1 MLKLPS
7 KDHLES
13 VKLIANLVQASIVV
27 AGILIAFFYCT
38 GERITPSGLSLGDV
52 FSLVIITLGF
62 GTVMV
67 VGCGYGMLATIF
79 PLQCLIWVIERRN
92 RQPAQRIE
100 MISALQGKGPALMSI
115 FLLALFLLLIYELH
129 AAAPGF
135 NASRTL
141 SFFPIVG
148 FFLNFAL
155 CTRWPAALS
164 HTRLS
169 RIALAIALMGMIMGC
184 VHPELLDLTMT
195 IIGIRSEPAALI
207 VVDNE
212 EHTRLEQLAKQNGL
226 DVRFCALSASDSWA
240 TRDARAVWH
249 NIGSTSY
256 IRLLDRATGGERNLR
271 VPIGQDHLNVVSTEG
286 GTSFCK
292 H

>member
-1 MLKLPS
+1 
-7 KDHLES
+7 
-13 VKLIANLVQASIVV
+13 
-27 AGILIAFFYCT
+27 
-38 GERITPSGLSLGDV
+38 
-52 FSLVIITLGF
+52 
-62 GTVMV
+62 
-67 VGCGYGMLATIF
+67 
-79 PLQCLIWVIERRN
+79 
-92 RQPAQRIE
+92 
-100 MISALQGKGPALMSI
+100 
-115 FLLALFLLLIYELH
+115 
-129 AAAPGF
+129 
-135 NASRTL
+135 
-141 SFFPIVG
+141 
-148 FFLNFAL
+148 
-155 CTRWPAALS
+155 
-164 HTRLS
+164 
-169 RIALAIALMGMIMGC
+169 MGMIMGC

-226 DVRFCALSASDSWA
+226 DVRFCALSATDSWA